1 MEQNNAPDKV
11 IKKSLP
17 TIRDVVKQDKKFL
30 SKYALLFATVSG
42 FLAITTAF
50 GGLGY
55 KISLENKQNGQL
67 LNAVGLEKTLSQQV
81 SKEILALQ
89 KEWRDSKKFNT
100 QSLDSLESA
109 KKNFDAL
116 LKAFKS
122 GGTVQYGNQTYT
134 LHALN
139 PEDYAES
146 IEKIENSWSPLRAQI
161 GLMSKAYQDYA
172 ALQGKMTERDKFLAT
187 RKTFTVEVQF
197 GKDKQFPNEF
207 VGTSQQFN
215 APAISTNGEEALG
228 AEITKTSNTYSMYAA
243 DLLTSVEKLNDSI
256 NEKIGNKDTSNI
268 QIQMLMS
275 ALSLLLFFVLTFY
288 FIRKNI
294 VSDFVIFSE
303 DREKKAIL
311 DNINEG
317 LFLMDPDWVIQ
328 SEGSKFLH
336 LLFNRKIPAGTNFRK
351 LLSSSVDKET
361 MDNAERFVSVLIN
374 KNIKGS
380 MIDSLNPLKLISLNL
395 KDTMNQNIVKHVSV
409 HFGKIYD
416 INGKLKHL
424 LVGVVDSTEKHKLSM
439 SLKEEIRKNKEA
451 FSQLILIGKSQH
463 REEIKNL
470 MSSLFDYLSGINNRF
485 KAGLLKSKEYQEV
498 IREMKNSIHGFK
510 NDAGLLEVDIIQ
522 KLLHDL
528 EDYLI
533 ALDKSGN
540 ITSESFLNMPYQLK
554 ELFEAID
561 VINLLMGSGAQ
572 PSPQENAGQQDAEQP
587 RSATIDWIKQ
597 SLSMAVEKT
606 SKKVGKPIRFGM
618 GFPETNPQ
626 FLERISP
633 LRESLVHLVKN
644 SIIHGLETPSTRE
657 AAGKNQVGQL
667 IVQGSINATM
677 MKIKVRDDG
686 AGINREAVQR
696 KGIEKGLIAEGEELS
711 QQQANELIFDP
722 GFSTAEEVDFDA
734 GRGVGLDQVRRAVTK
749 LGGTI
754 TVASAEGKGTEFEI
768 TIPL

>member
-1 MEQNNAPDKV
+1 
-11 IKKSLP
+11 
-17 TIRDVVKQDKKFL
+17 
-30 SKYALLFATVSG
+30 
-42 FLAITTAF
+42 
-50 GGLGY
+50 
-55 KISLENKQNGQL
+55 
-67 LNAVGLEKTLSQQV
+67 
-81 SKEILALQ
+81 
-89 KEWRDSKKFNT
+89 
-100 QSLDSLESA
+100 
-109 KKNFDAL
+109 
-116 LKAFKS
+116 
-122 GGTVQYGNQTYT
+122 
-134 LHALN
+134 
-139 PEDYAES
+139 
-146 IEKIENSWSPLRAQI
+146 
-161 GLMSKAYQDYA
+161 
-172 ALQGKMTERDKFLAT
+172 
-187 RKTFTVEVQF
+187 
-197 GKDKQFPNEF
+197 
-207 VGTSQQFN
+207 
-215 APAISTNGEEALG
+215 
-228 AEITKTSNTYSMYAA
+228 MYAA

-424 LVGVVDSTEKHKLSM
+424 LVGVVDSTEKHKLPM

-485 KAGLLKSKEYQEV
+485 KTGLLKSKEYQEV

-606 SKKVGKPIRFGM
+606 SKKAGKPVRFG
-618 GFPETNPQ
+618 
-626 FLERISP
+626 
-633 LRESLVHLVKN
+633 ESLVHLVKN

-711 QQQANELIFDP
+711 QKQANELIFDP